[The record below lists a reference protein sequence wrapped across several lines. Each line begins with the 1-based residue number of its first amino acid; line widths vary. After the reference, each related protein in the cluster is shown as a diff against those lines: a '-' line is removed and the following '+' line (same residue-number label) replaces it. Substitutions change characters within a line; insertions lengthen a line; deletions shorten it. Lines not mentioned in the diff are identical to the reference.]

1 MNVLIIGGSTD
12 IGISLAKQ
20 LVNKGYGVISTY
32 NKHRVDI
39 PLVETC
45 QCDVRSE
52 EDILRVISLANKRFN
67 NDYVLIN
74 MASISM
80 DNSIL
85 NKTKKEMM
93 SVLEVNLVG
102 MFLCNQIYARYNSGG
117 LIINISSTDGI
128 DTYSEY
134 NLDYALS
141 KNGIVKMSEIMGHYI
156 DSKIICICPNWIDS
170 DSTREM
176 NQEYLISEL
185 KRINQSRLISVD
197 EVTTGITSI
206 VEDGYYKRMNKDT
219 EIIRIDIKDDRLW
232 IERI

>member
-1 MNVLIIGGSTD
+1 M
-12 IGISLAKQ
+12 
-20 LVNKGYGVISTY
+20 
-32 NKHRVDI
+32 
-39 PLVETC
+39 
-45 QCDVRSE
+45 
-52 EDILRVISLANKRFN
+52 
-67 NDYVLIN
+67 
-74 MASISM
+74 
-80 DNSIL
+80 
-85 NKTKKEMM
+85 
-93 SVLEVNLVG
+93 
-102 MFLCNQIYARYNSGG
+102 
-117 LIINISSTDGI
+117 SSTDGI

-185 KRINQSRLISVD
+185 KRVNQSRLISVD

-206 VEDGYYKRMNKDT
+206 VEEGYYKRMNKDT